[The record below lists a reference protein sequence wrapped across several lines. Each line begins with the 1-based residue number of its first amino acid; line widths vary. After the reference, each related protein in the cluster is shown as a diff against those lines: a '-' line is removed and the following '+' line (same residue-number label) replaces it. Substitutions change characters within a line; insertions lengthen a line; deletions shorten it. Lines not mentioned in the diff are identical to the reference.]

1 MDARVIVMRDANG
14 AAVKTLDVSDLDNA
28 NAALPLALTLETRCD
43 LGEWHQAQ
51 RTELAPWGTAL
62 TESNGQSS

>member
-1 MDARVIVMRDANG
+1 MDARVIVLRDANG

-28 NAALPLALTLETRCD
+28 NAAAPLALTIETRCD

-51 RTELAPWGTAL
+51 RTELVPWGPRIS
-62 TESNGQSS
+62 EPS